1 MISLELFRTAVAQ
14 LPIQQFPA
22 RAFSKVSQGLNSLCC
37 EAVDALLP
45 AKCVFQIPMFTKK
58 FYPHLRPFSL
68 LWGVGGER
76 KREMTETSVGC
87 LLVLPIRALTRNM
100 TRDTSVHWMT
110 LQPTEPHR
118 PGLKPLCLNAS
129 SFNCPFNSH
138 HPPLQ
143 QFTVM
148 KFYTVLKIIEKN
160 LIFFWLQYL
169 F

>member
-76 KREMTETSVGC
+76 GRERWQKHQ
-87 LLVLPIRALTRNM
+87 LVAFLYFPYVPWPGTWP
-100 TRDTSVHWMT
+100 VT
-110 LQPTEPHR
+110 LQSTGWRCNLLSHTGQGSNPCVLMLPH
-118 PGLKPLCLNAS
+118 S
-129 SFNCPFNSH
+129 
-138 HPPLQ
+138 
-143 QFTVM
+143 
-148 KFYTVLKIIEKN
+148 TVL
-160 LIFFWLQYL
+160 LIPTTPPVSNSLSWSFTQSLK
-169 F
+169 